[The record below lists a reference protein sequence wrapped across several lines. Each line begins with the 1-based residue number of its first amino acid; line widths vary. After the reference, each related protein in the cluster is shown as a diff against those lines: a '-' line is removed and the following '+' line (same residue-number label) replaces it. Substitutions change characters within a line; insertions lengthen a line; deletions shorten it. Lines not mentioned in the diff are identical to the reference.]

1 MHRDLIVVCLM
12 LLVACAPQA
21 ALSPGAPTSA
31 PSSITPALPVTDP
44 VAARPTD
51 TLTATMPPSVPP
63 TIPGAVPTTLVPV
76 IETPLTPQPG
86 LIIRGSVQLAD
97 GSPVPD
103 ISICRSY
110 ASYPGTI
117 VARTD
122 ANGYFQSQFAFIPG
136 DEMVSVWAVAEGYT
150 FQPDSYRWRHY
161 YGSEDRGLDFI
172 ATPGTDTPAAPIPC
186 Q

>member
-21 ALSPGAPTSA
+21 AS
-31 PSSITPALPVTDP
+31 
-44 VAARPTD
+44 PTD

-63 TIPGAVPTTLVPV
+63 TIPGVVPTTLVPV
-76 IETPLTPQPG
+76 IETPQPG